1 MLAARRA
8 YVDAVKWL
16 KSARPRR
23 FSRLRYAERSVGAT
37 VATAI
42 PLLTLIALASP
53 TSFGSRATNTFQT
66 GWPLYILLGILA
78 LSLIYL
84 VGRGARILWAL
95 RRVREPFVR
104 EPRGDPRYENAADNL
119 AACPGPLKTR
129 FAIQWVWGPLVV
141 ALFGVMSGFAATYFL
156 IDAVLARFNVGWY
169 HPVSAAAFLVISI
182 VLFAVVAGRLV
193 TWRLAAAIHRSVTV
207 GY

>member
-8 YVDAVKWL
+8 YVDAVKWV

-23 FSRLRYAERSVGAT
+23 FSRVRYAERALGAT
-37 VATAI
+37 VASAI
-42 PLLTLIALASP
+42 PLLTLIALGSP
-53 TSFGSRATNTFQT
+53 ASFGSRASNTLHT
-66 GWPLYILLGILA
+66 GWPLYVLLAILG

-84 VGRGARILWAL
+84 VTRGARILWSL
-95 RRVREPFVR
+95 RRIRDPFVR

-129 FAIQWVWGPLVV
+129 FAIQWVWGPVV
-141 ALFGVMSGFAATYFL
+141 IAVLAVMTGFAGAYFV
-156 IDAVLARFNVGWY
+156 IDAVLARFNVAWY
-169 HPVSAAAFLVISI
+169 HPVYAAGNILLSL
-182 VLFAVVAGRLV
+182 VLFALVSGRLT
-193 TWRLAAAIHRSVTV
+193 TWRLATAVHRSVTT